1 MGINSTR
8 ALTALNSRHGGFR
21 LTPVGRVQT
30 PTLTILANREREI
43 ANFVPRTYWEVHALF
58 GVKAGEYA
66 GRWFDEAWKKD
77 ELDEHS
83 GRWLEIAPDRRLR
96 LSWLHADAVPSLVT
110 FDFRPAEGGTWL
122 EVRHEE
128 LPDGEDGLYQGGWTQ
143 CLGNLTRIL
152 EP

>member
-1 MGINSTR
+1 MNRPSESRVTVR
-8 ALTALNSRHGGFR
+8 RVLQAAPDEVFAYFSDADALARWF
-21 LTPVGRVQT
+21 
-30 PTLTILANREREI
+30 
-43 ANFVPRTYWEVHALF
+43 F
-58 GVKAGEYA
+58 AGEVTRCEVENDFTVG
-66 GRWFDEAWKKD
+66 GRYRIRTFGPDD

-96 LSWLHADAVPSLVT
+96 LSWLHADSIPSLVT

-128 LPDGEDGLYQGGWTQ
+128 LPNGEDGLYRGGWTQ
-143 CLGNLTRIL
+143 YLGNLTRVL